1 MKPGEK
7 RTGRPMIIQMSV
19 TNDGEIDGVF
29 RFQNALISGISE

>member
-19 TNDGEIDGVF
+19 RNDGEIDGVF
-29 RFQNALISGISE
+29 RFPNALVSGIF